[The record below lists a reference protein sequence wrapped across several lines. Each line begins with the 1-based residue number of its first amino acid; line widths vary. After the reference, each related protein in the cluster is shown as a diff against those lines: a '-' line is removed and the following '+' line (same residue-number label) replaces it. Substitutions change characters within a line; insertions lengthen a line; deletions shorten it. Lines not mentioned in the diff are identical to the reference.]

1 MSDTRSRDLCYADAV
16 GMPFAFAAAGRK
28 HPCPLYR
35 MEKMSNNI
43 SPVMTFLFPDKH
55 YGNSVSA
62 FVLVLRLF
70 FGGLLMWHGIGK
82 IANFDSL
89 SASFYDP
96 LGIGSRMSLLLAIFA
111 EVICTAGIMAGAFY
125 RLALLPVIF
134 SMCIILFVVHR
145 GDGFS
150 TIELP
155 LIFLV
160 MFVMLFIAGAGRFSL
175 DNIIAGQLRKTK
187 A

>member
-1 MSDTRSRDLCYADAV
+1 MS
-16 GMPFAFAAAGRK
+16 
-28 HPCPLYR
+28 
-35 MEKMSNNI
+35 
-43 SPVMTFLFPDKH
+43 FLFPDRH
-55 YGNSVSA
+55 YGNSASA
-62 FVLVLRLF
+62 FILVLRLF
-70 FGGLLMWHGIGK
+70 FGGLLMWHGINK
-82 IANFDSL
+82 IINFDSL
-89 SASFYDP
+89 STTFFDP
-96 LGIGSRMSLLLAIFA
+96 LGMGPRVSLLLAIFA

-155 LIFLV
+155 LIYLV
-160 MFVMLFIAGAGRFSL
+160 MFVLLFITGAGRFSL
-175 DNIIAGQLRKTK
+175 DNIIAEQLRKPK